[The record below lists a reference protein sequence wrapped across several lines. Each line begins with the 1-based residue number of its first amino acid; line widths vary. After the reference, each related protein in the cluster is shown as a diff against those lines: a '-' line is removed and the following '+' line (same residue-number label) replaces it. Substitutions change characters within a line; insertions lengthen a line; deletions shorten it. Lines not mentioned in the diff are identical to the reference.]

1 MKIKKIKNKAK
12 VYVDEGI
19 IVNSIKN
26 YIENTS
32 FPKKIFLDSIKTK
45 NTELTQKRDKIV
57 EINKKMDLT
66 IKTIMDEMQKLDKDN
81 KNRIN
86 SLKNELS

>member
-1 MKIKKIKNKAK
+1 MKVKKIKNKAK

-45 NTELTQKRDKIV
+45 NMELTQKRDKIV

-66 IKTIMDEMQKLDKDN
+66 IKTIIDEMQKLDKDN